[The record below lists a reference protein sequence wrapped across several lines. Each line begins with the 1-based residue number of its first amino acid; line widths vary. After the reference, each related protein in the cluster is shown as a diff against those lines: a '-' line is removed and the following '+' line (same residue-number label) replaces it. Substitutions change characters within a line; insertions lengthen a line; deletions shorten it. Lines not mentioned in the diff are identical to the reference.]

1 MQSQQP
7 GWRIPF
13 VHLVCQPVRVFPMM
27 HDFDPPMQQCSWIGQ
42 RQNKTTCHSHIGDMP
57 NHMMIWV
64 KHFNRVDHSTIY
76 PPTSCQENTIS
87 NFHHS
92 MPVSSHGKRNILGRR
107 PGPILSMSTLNVK
120 TSTESNYLL
129 SLFIPPTE

>member
-1 MQSQQP
+1 M
-7 GWRIPF
+7 
-13 VHLVCQPVRVFPMM
+13 HLVCQPVQVFPMM
-27 HDFDPPMQQCSWIGQ
+27 HGFVPPMQQCSWIGQ
-42 RQNKTTCHSHIGDMP
+42 RQKKRPCHSHIGDMP
-57 NHMMIWV
+57 INMMIWV

-92 MPVSSHGKRNILGRR
+92 MHVSSHGKRNILGRR
-107 PGPILSMSTLNVK
+107 PGPILSTSTLNVK